1 MAKLAIFVNFA
12 EYMLNTMKAAIIQSD
27 IRWCEPEEN
36 HRLLKE
42 LMLEHK
48 GAGIFVL
55 PEMFS
60 TGFATQPAECAEKE
74 PSVSLEWMKRTADEL
89 DAAIVGSVSLQAGDG
104 SFRNRCYFVK
114 PDGSYE
120 FYDKRHLFTYGG
132 EHLRYASGDRRVIV
146 EFRGVRFLLTVCY
159 DLRFPMWSRNR
170 NEYDA
175 AICVASWP
183 IARADVWK
191 TLIRARA
198 IENQCWF
205 LAVNRVGDDPT
216 PLHYSGDSAI
226 IDPYGHPAAECTPE
240 KVSVAEAELDMDALI
255 AFREKFP
262 VLKDTV
268 IYSDWKN
275 ESFQ

>member
-1 MAKLAIFVNFA
+1 
-12 EYMLNTMKAAIIQSD
+12 MKAAIIQSD
-27 IRWCEPEEN
+27 IEWCNPSAN
-36 HRLLKE
+36 HSALEK
-42 LMLEHK
+42 LMIPHK
-48 GAGIFVL
+48 GADLFVL

-60 TGFATQPAECAEKE
+60 TGFATQPAGNAETE
-74 PSVSLEWMKRTADEL
+74 PSISLKWMQKMAAKL
-89 DAAIVGSVSLQAGDG
+89 DAAVAGSISLESEKGI
-104 SFRNRCYFVK
+104 FRNRFYFVK
-114 PDGSYE
+114 PDGTYE
-120 FYDKRHLFTYGG
+120 YYDKRHLFTYGG
-132 EHLRYASGDRRVIV
+132 EHLRYTAGERRVIV

-170 NEYDA
+170 DEYDA

-191 TLIRARA
+191 TLIKARA

-240 KVSVAEAELDMDALI
+240 EVCVVEAELDMEALK
-255 AFREKFP
+255 AFRDKFP

-268 IYSDWKN
+268 LYSDWKN

>member
-1 MAKLAIFVNFA
+1 
-12 EYMLNTMKAAIIQSD
+12 MKAVIIQCD
-27 IRWCEPEEN
+27 IAWCDPAEN
-36 HRLLKE
+36 HRSIQQ
-42 LMLEHK
+42 MMHAHK
-48 GAGIFVL
+48 GADLFVL

-60 TGFATQPAECAEKE
+60 TGFATKPAECAESE
-74 PSVSLEWMKRTADEL
+74 DSISLQWMKRQSAEL
-89 DAAIVGSVSLQAGDG
+89 DAAIVGSVSLKAADG
-104 SFRNRCYFVK
+104 TFRNRCFFVK

-132 EHLRYASGDRRVIV
+132 EHLNYTSGDKRVIV

-159 DLRFPMWSRNR
+159 DLRFPVWSRNLD
-170 NEYDA
+170 NYDA

-183 IARADVWK
+183 IARADVWR

-216 PLHYSGDSAI
+216 PLHYRGDSAI
-226 IDPYGHPAAECTPE
+226 IDPYGHAAAECIPE
-240 KVSVAEAELDMDALI
+240 EVSIAEAELDMDELN

-262 VLKDTV
+262 VIKDT
-268 IYSDWKN
+268 ILYSDWKN